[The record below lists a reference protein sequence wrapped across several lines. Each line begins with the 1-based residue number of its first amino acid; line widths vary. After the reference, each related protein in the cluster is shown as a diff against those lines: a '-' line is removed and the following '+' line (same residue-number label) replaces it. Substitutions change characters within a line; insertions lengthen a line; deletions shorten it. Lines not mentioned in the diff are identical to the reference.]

1 MSTEYAN
8 LGFRV
13 DSNGLLTADQRLK
26 SVANSGRTTDA
37 QVTTLNKTFSGLT
50 STLGLATTALGL
62 IGAGMS
68 IKGVIDYSDAW
79 SNVNSQLRQVTN
91 SEQDLISTRS
101 QLLKITKETRSELT
115 NTVDLYA
122 TMTRSTTELNISSE
136 RLMDVTKTLNNLFVS
151 GGKPISEV
159 EGAIRQLNQG
169 LAAGALRGD
178 EFNSVAEGAPKVM
191 DALAAKLQMTR
202 GELRNF
208 AATGGI
214 TSEILISALEDYQVT
229 AQKLADQTAKTFG
242 QNLQNATSNVTEFV
256 GNSES
261 LNSAVGS
268 LGNGIE
274 SLSENLDALT
284 DAGIAFATVYGGAVV
299 VAAGKSAVATYAN
312 VAANADLI
320 ISQRAQ
326 MAQVA
331 EMVSMKS
338 AQSAAESKTAAAA
351 KAASVSRLQS
361 NVAMF
366 ESEIALEQ
374 ARLRAQISETGRI
387 QSGLRLSEISASR
400 TIATKQLAVA
410 ETELALATAR
420 VAATE
425 SASAVTKTKAAA
437 ATELL
442 NNSTKRA
449 VVSTTALGVAT
460 KFLLGPWGLLLTA
473 VAAGA
478 SMFISA
484 KNDSDDLTMSLDE
497 QAAKLARLNSVYGEM
512 AKTDLESER
521 NKLLERSNEILFE
534 RMAIEEKINKLSDNA
549 TIQMGM
555 ETVVDPQVLA
565 EINKLESA
573 LESLSKESKEIDEPL
588 KVIIKTLGEL
598 HPVLGKNVNNA
609 ELTEKANKKAAQSYA
624 DMVKNLEN
632 ERQQLILTS
641 DEFEIYMIRQQASA
655 NQWTPEMTTQ
665 IIKQTRA
672 LQDQRAAIETT
683 DAQLESMMS
692 GDLFGFGGDNA
703 TQELSSDLDSL
714 TDQVDNF
721 GGAWTRTGNVIA
733 DSMGDA
739 VSILDDFASKMQ
751 SIEKL
756 QADLTAERE
765 EYADGAKEA
774 IAIDESLARLQ
785 QESAAAQ
792 IGAIGQTIGLSAQ
805 LFKENSKERKALHAL
820 EMGFMTAEIALATE
834 KAVVNA
840 VNAVATQGSGDPY
853 SAFGRIAAM
862 VGIMAGLLG
871 AAGIAFSSG
880 GGGGGYEAPTGG
892 TGTTLG
898 DSTAQSASINN
909 SMDRFE
915 DIQTDQLSELQGIR
929 QSMNQLSSG
938 IENLAKSFA
947 QGLDFDDSGYGGQL
961 GTSKQFSGNTMNAFF
976 AGERLIDDLLGGTL
990 NGIVSSIFGGIS
1002 KTSKKLI
1009 DSGIT
1014 FVSQTMESVFDSG
1027 EFEAS
1032 MFHVIE
1038 TTKKK
1043 FWGLSKSTSTS
1054 TETSSI
1060 GGAITQQMG
1069 DIFGYIGDTVVS
1081 AAESLGLDT
1090 KHIITTGLESLSL
1103 DEALDNF
1110 AIDIGNVSFSDKTGE
1125 EIQEELEA
1133 IFSQQ
1138 ADLMTQ
1144 YLTPAIAEYQQVG
1157 EGLFDTLTRLSY
1169 EQAIFNDAIER
1180 TGVAFEHIG
1189 SLSKIDISQSII
1201 KLVGGIEEFSELADS
1216 FFSSFYSESDQL
1228 NYMEESIGNYFDTLG
1243 LAMVDTKEEFKDL
1256 VTGIDITTEGG
1267 QQLYAA
1273 LLQISPAMADYT
1285 EALEDLANDKLS
1297 LQIDLL
1303 NAQGKS
1309 TEALALSRQMELGAA
1324 DESLHAIMQQIWALN
1339 DAATAENE
1347 RAQAI
1352 AEAQAVADAKTNMN
1366 IRMLT
1371 AMGESEQAL
1380 ALQRE
1385 LELSATDESLRAQLR
1400 SIYAIEDAIAAEEA
1414 RTEALEE
1421 AASAMESQL
1430 SELQSA
1436 SDSFADI
1443 TDSINSIIYSAY
1455 DVSGAMS
1462 YTLDRALSLARS
1474 GDFSASSDYN
1484 LSSVGDISSYNSA
1497 TDFEF
1502 AQAVA
1507 VNKLSE
1513 IAQLSSSAES
1523 LADRAIMSIESNIV
1537 DISENSKSDNVN
1549 LELIKDYTDDN
1560 GNKMSNFISA
1570 LNDDSASKDK
1580 EIAELRALVS
1590 TLNKN
1595 TAQNSKT
1602 LSRIEQNTYEAIR

>member
-13 DSNGLLTADQRLK
+13 DSSGLLTADQRLK
-26 SVANSGRTTDA
+26 SVTNSGRTTDA
-37 QVTTLNKTFSGLT
+37 QVTTLNRTFSGLT

-202 GELRNF
+202 GELRSF

-274 SLSENLDALT
+274 SLSENLDALAA
-284 DAGIAFATVYGGAVV
+284 AGKGVGAVLLTAATPAIYAYSV
-299 VAAGKSAVATYAN
+299 SLASAAKAQLLAGTTSVRTVNALGQVTVAAGAATVATN
-312 VAANADLI
+312 
-320 ISQRAQ
+320 
-326 MAQVA
+326 
-331 EMVSMKS
+331 
-338 AQSAAESKTAAAA
+338 
-351 KAASVSRLQS
+351 
-361 NVAMF
+361 
-366 ESEIALEQ
+366 
-374 ARLRAQISETGRI
+374 
-387 QSGLRLSEISASR
+387 GLAIASR
-400 TIATKQLAVA
+400 
-410 ETELALATAR
+410 
-420 VAATE
+420 
-425 SASAVTKTKAAA
+425 
-437 ATELL
+437 
-442 NNSTKRA
+442 
-449 VVSTTALGVAT
+449 
-460 KFLLGPWGLLLTA
+460 FLLGPWGLLLTA

-512 AKTDLESER
+512 AKSDLESER

-573 LESLSKESKEIDEPL
+573 LESLSKESREIDEPL
-588 KVIIKTLGEL
+588 NVIRKTLGEL

-641 DEFEIYMIRQQASA
+641 DEFEIYMVRQQASA

-703 TQELSSDLDSL
+703 AQELSSDLDLL

-765 EYADGAKEA
+765 EYADGTKEA
-774 IAIDESLARLQ
+774 IAIDESLAKLQ

-820 EMGFMTAEIALATE
+820 EMGFMAAEIALATE
-834 KAVVNA
+834 KAIVNA

-862 VGIMAGLLG
+862 VGVMAGLLG

-929 QSMNQLSSG
+929 QSMSKLSSG

-1014 FVSQTMESVFDSG
+1014 FVSQTMESVFNSG
-1027 EFEAS
+1027 ELDAS

-1081 AAESLGLDT
+1081 AAESLGLDA

-1110 AIDIGNVSFSDKTGE
+1110 VIDIGNVSFSDKTGE

-1189 SLSKIDISQSII
+1189 RLSKIDISQSII
-1201 KLVGGIEEFSELADS
+1201 NLVGGIEEFSELADS

-1228 NYMEESIGNYFDTLG
+1228 NYMEKSIGSYFDTLG

-1285 EALEDLANDKLS
+1285 EALEDLANDKMS

-1309 TEALALSRQMELGAA
+1309 TEALALSRQMELDAA

-1352 AEAQAVADAKTNMN
+1352 AEAQALADAKTNMN

-1371 AMGESEQAL
+1371 AMGESEQVL

-1385 LELSATDESLRAQLR
+1385 AELAATDESLRAQLR
-1400 SIYAIEDAIAAEEA
+1400 NIYAIEDAIAAEEA
-1414 RTEALEE
+1414 RTKALEE

-1443 TDSINSIIYSAY
+1443 TGSINSIIYSAY

-1484 LSSVGDISSYNSA
+1484 LSSVGDLSSYSSA

-1523 LADRAIMSIESNIV
+1523 LADRAIMSIESNII
-1537 DISENSKSDNVN
+1537 DISENSKSDSVN

-1570 LNDDSASKDK
+1570 LNDDSASKDR

-1602 LSRIEQNTYEAIR
+1602 LSRIEQNTYEAIK